1 MPDKVY
7 RKVELVGTSTSSVED
22 AIKTAVA
29 KGTDSVGHADWF
41 EVSEIRGKID
51 GGAVQAFQVTVT
63 LGVLVEG

>member
-22 AIKTAVA
+22 AIKTAIA
-29 KGTDSVGHADWF
+29 KGTDSVGQVDWF
-41 EVSEIRGKID
+41 EVSEIRGKVEA
-51 GGAVQAFQVTVT
+51 GAVQAFQVTVT